1 MRVDGD
7 KYMGMVMLSLLNAS
21 VFSMRSEARTL
32 GENDENRGG
41 IFKSL
46 KDKFLKEKKRGWE
59 IVYAL
64 DIQREVLRPAALA
77 LPILEGG

>member
-7 KYMGMVMLSLLNAS
+7 KYVDMTRLSPLNAS
-21 VFSMRSEARTL
+21 VFLMRSEARTS

-46 KDKFLKEKKRGWE
+46 KDKFLKE
-59 IVYAL
+59 
-64 DIQREVLRPAALA
+64 
-77 LPILEGG
+77 